1 MILDK
6 IVQKKKETLL
16 AQKEKVSIEEFKEK
30 IKDMKKPPSFYAA
43 IGKKGLSIIG
53 EIKKASPSKG
63 LIREDFNPVEISK
76 EYEEAVD
83 AISVLTEED
92 FFMGK
97 PEYLREVSK
106 TVSLPILRKD
116 FIIDEFQIYE
126 ARELGASC
134 ILLIVAILEQEKLVE
149 YIKLTESLKMDA
161 LVEAHTGEEVERAIA
176 AGAKII
182 GINNRNLKDF
192 SVDFNNTIRLKAII
206 PGGILVISESGIEN
220 KEQIKTLKKA
230 SIDGILVGESFMKS
244 RNIKNMAKEFK
255 VAYED

>member
-6 IVQKKKETLL
+6 IVQRKREALL
-16 AQKEKVSIEEFKEK
+16 IQKEKESIYDIKEK
-30 IKDMKKPPSFYAA
+30 IKNMKEPPSFYDA
-43 IGKKGLSIIG
+43 IAKKGLSIIG

-63 LIREDFNPVEISK
+63 LIREDFNPVEIAS
-76 EYEEAVD
+76 EYEVAVD

-106 TVSLPILRKD
+106 TVSLPTLRKD

-134 ILLIVAILEQEKLVE
+134 ILLIVAILEQEKLLE
-149 YIKLTESLKMDA
+149 YIRIAESIKMDA
-161 LVEAHTGEEVERAIA
+161 LVEAHTEEEVERAIA

-192 SVDFNNTIRLKAII
+192 SVDFNSTIKLKAII
-206 PGGILVISESGIEN
+206 PEGILVISESGIEN
-220 KEQIKTLKKA
+220 KEQIKILKKA
-230 SIDGILVGESFMKS
+230 AIDGVLVGESFMKS
-244 RNIKNMAKEFK
+244 GSIKNMAREFK
-255 VAYED
+255 GAYED

>member
-6 IVQKKKETLL
+6 IVQRKRETLS
-16 AQKEKVSIEEFKEK
+16 AQKEKVTINDLKEK
-30 IKDMKKPPSFYAA
+30 IKNMKEPQSFYNA
-43 IGKKGLSIIG
+43 IAKKGLSIIG

-63 LIREDFNPVEISK
+63 LIRENFNPVEIAS
-76 EYEEAVD
+76 EYEGAVD

-92 FFMGK
+92 FFMGN
-97 PEYLREVSK
+97 PEYLRQVSK

-161 LVEAHTGEEVERAIA
+161 LVEAHTEGEVERAIA

-206 PGGILVISESGIEN
+206 PEGILVISESGIEN
-220 KEQIKTLKKA
+220 KEQIKGLKKA

-244 RNIKNMAKEFK
+244 GNIKNMAKEFK

>member
-6 IVQKKKETLL
+6 IVQKKRENLISL
-16 AQKEKVSIEEFKEK
+16 KEKMSIDDIKEK
-30 IKDMKKPPSFYAA
+30 IKNMKKPPSFYDA
-43 IGKKGLSIIG
+43 IAKKGLSIIG

-63 LIREDFNPVEISK
+63 LIRKDFNPVEIAR
-76 EYEEAVD
+76 EYEGAVD
-83 AISVLTEED
+83 VISVLTEED

-97 PEYLREVSK
+97 AEYLREISK

-149 YIKLTESLKMDA
+149 YIKLAESLNMDA
-161 LVEAHTGEEVERAIA
+161 LVETHTEEEVKRAIA

-182 GINNRNLKDF
+182 GINNRNLKNF
-192 SVDFNNTIRLKAII
+192 SVDFNNTIRLKAMI
-206 PGGILVISESGIEN
+206 PEGILVISESGIEN
-220 KEQIKTLKKA
+220 KEQIKILKKA
-230 SIDGILVGESFMKS
+230 AVDGILVGESFMKS
-244 RNIKNMAKEFK
+244 ENIKNMAREFK
-255 VAYED
+255 GAYED

>member
-1 MILDK
+1 
-6 IVQKKKETLL
+6 
-16 AQKEKVSIEEFKEK
+16 
-30 IKDMKKPPSFYAA
+30 
-43 IGKKGLSIIG
+43 
-53 EIKKASPSKG
+53 
-63 LIREDFNPVEISK
+63 
-76 EYEEAVD
+76 
-83 AISVLTEED
+83 
-92 FFMGK
+92 MGK

-126 ARELGASC
+126 ARELGSSC

-161 LVEAHTGEEVERAIA
+161 LVEAHTEEEVERAIA

-206 PGGILVISESGIEN
+206 PDGVLVISESGIEN
-220 KEQIKTLKKA
+220 KEQIKSLKKA
-230 SIDGILVGESFMKS
+230 DIAGILVGESFMKS
-244 RNIKNMAKEFK
+244 GNIKNMAKEFK